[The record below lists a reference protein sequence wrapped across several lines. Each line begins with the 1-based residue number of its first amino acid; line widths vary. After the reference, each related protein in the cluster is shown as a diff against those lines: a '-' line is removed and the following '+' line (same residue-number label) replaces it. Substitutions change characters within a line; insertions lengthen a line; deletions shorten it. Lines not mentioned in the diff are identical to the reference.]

1 MEAANFLGLA
11 EVKLQRGDTAAAVAL
26 LNRMALVLEDG
37 FDTLLPAAEL
47 LAKSGKTAEAADFI
61 HRRVKA
67 VPWDSEA
74 KVQLARTMPS
84 GAAAREPLLAAAA
97 TDNQAPYRLRAEA
110 ARMSA
115 PHPLAGTAGTELA
128 LLTSR
133 TIAPDAAAKPY
144 QVEARMEAAREA
156 SDPEVKLRLWR
167 FLPDLKSVIEMAG
180 TDSALALYGIRD
192 VEFLYV
198 SRISDADLMKSQL
211 WAVRDKFQPR
221 QAGGVPFYL
230 RTDAASKRTV
240 AFAFAKGYL
249 LLATRDD
256 LVAQALELLAGGANP
271 SIASDRW
278 YRDATAAASTQG
290 ELRLVMNLDAL
301 VASEYFRSY
310 WVQRNASTV
319 RRYWADVA
327 DVKRSTGNITESRVF
342 LRKPDTVEPSPADA
356 GGAAVS
362 SLLALVPPEAG
373 LYRAWRAGDPSETA
387 VLIVQKLI
395 APPAQ
400 RWRDWRDAPMAVS
413 PDSRAGSEADLE
425 TRIDEQPLPPDAGT
439 SGSVA
444 AIRAMVEKS
453 GGRALLLVQSSA
465 PAGGPFVRLRSV
477 IVLENA
483 DVGDWDRDS
492 VRSSLA
498 TAAGRLWTTSQLGA
512 GWVSGTSGRHPFER
526 LDGLGALMFAVRG
539 RLLFLGNDLRL
550 LSAVLDQAGTSPANV
565 ALTYAAGFRRSREQ
579 QNYQRVMAALD
590 FPAPA
595 TAPTFFSGNIA
606 SLGRVLSSVA
616 EVRVTEEQR
625 GTATLQT
632 VRYQMQRQ

>member
-1 MEAANFLGLA
+1 M
-11 EVKLQRGDTAAAVAL
+11 KIAVLTAL
-26 LNRMALVLEDG
+26 LLSTAGLVFLQTTPPATKLA
-37 FDTLLPAAEL
+37 TL
-47 LAKSGKTAEAADFI
+47 
-61 HRRVKA
+61 V
-67 VPWDSEA
+67 
-74 KVQLARTMPS
+74 PS
-84 GAAAREPLLAAAA
+84 GALL
-97 TDNQAPYRLRAEA
+97 YLE
-110 ARMSA
+110 
-115 PHPLAGTAGTELA
+115 
-128 LLTSR
+128 
-133 TIAPDAAAKPY
+133 APDFGRLLRDWDTSKVKADWLESASYEVFSRSNLFTKLQEVY
-144 QVEARMEAAREA
+144 SQYGEA
-156 SDPEVKLRLWR
+156 SG

-198 SRISDADLMKSQL
+198 GRISDADLMKSQL
-211 WAVRDKFQPR
+211 WAVRDKFQQR

-256 LVAQALELLAGGANP
+256 LVAQALELLAAGANP

-319 RRYWADVA
+319 RRYWAGVA
-327 DVKRSTGNITESRVF
+327 DVKRTAGSITESRVF
-342 LRKPDTVEPSPADA
+342 LRKPDTAEPAPADA
-356 GGAAVS
+356 RSAAVS

-387 VLIVQKLI
+387 ALIVQKVI
-395 APPAQ
+395 APQPE

-413 PDSRAGSEADLE
+413 PDSRAGSETDLE

-439 SGSVA
+439 SGSLA
-444 AIRAMVEKS
+444 AVRAMVEKS

-465 PAGGPFVRLRSV
+465 PAGGAFVRLPSV
-477 IVLENA
+477 IVLEKEDA
-483 DVGDWDRDS
+483 DWDIDS
-492 VRSSLA
+492 VRSALA
-498 TAAGRLWTTSQLGA
+498 TAAGKLWTTSQLGA
-512 GWVSGTSGRHPFER
+512 GWVRGTSGRHPVER
-526 LDGLGALMFAVRG
+526 LDGLGTLVFAVRG
-539 RLLFLGNDLRL
+539 RLLFLGNDLHL
-550 LSAVLDQAGTSPANV
+550 LTAALDQAGTSPANA
-565 ALTYAAGFRRSREQ
+565 ALTYAAGFRHSRERE
-579 QNYQRVMAALD
+579 NYQRVMAALD

-606 SLGRVLSSVA
+606 SLSRVLTSVS

-625 GTATLQT
+625 GMATFQT
-632 VRYQMQRQ
+632 VLYRIPR